1 MSASPVD
8 EAGVTPVEL
17 QQRLRADRRGAPYLL
32 FRNGA
37 GEQRVLAFGDEQTQL
52 TIGRASGCDV
62 CLEWDAGVSRA
73 HARLERLGR
82 DDWMLADDGLSRNG
96 SIVNGERL
104 LHRRRL
110 NDGDV
115 LRFGSTHIVYR
126 APRAQTR
133 QGVTVVSDKGEIHL
147 TPAQKRVLI
156 ALCRPYRDGG
166 QFATPASNKAIAEEL
181 VLSVAAVKTQLRSL
195 FEKFDVGPLARDEKR
210 AQLVRRA
217 FESGVISR
225 VDL

>member
-17 QQRLRADRRGAPYLL
+17 QQRLRADRRGTPYLL

-82 DDWMLADDGLSRNG
+82 DDWMLADDGLSCNG

-110 NDGDV
+110 NDGASCASGA
-115 LRFGSTHIVYR
+115 RTSST
-126 APRAQTR
+126 A
-133 QGVTVVSDKGEIHL
+133 
-147 TPAQKRVLI
+147 
-156 ALCRPYRDGG
+156 
-166 QFATPASNKAIAEEL
+166 
-181 VLSVAAVKTQLRSL
+181 
-195 FEKFDVGPLARDEKR
+195 
-210 AQLVRRA
+210 RRA
-217 FESGVISR
+217 RRHARESRSCRTKARSI
-225 VDL
+225 